1 MKRIALPLDRIRRL
15 YERGWTIKR
24 LAAKYFVSYWAMY
37 CRLNEMGI
45 IRRKT
50 RKELSPKEMEFQVKE
65 AGLTRKEIADINGVS
80 SRTVIRKMKNSQIK
94 DFKHY
99 GKINRAVIIG
109 VHYMRF
115 DKKMKLQAIADSF
128 GLSRRTICTVVK
140 MDITPHENA
149 IRIKGEEVT
158 WNR

>member
-1 MKRIALPLDRIRRL
+1 MDDKTARSKIFRIILGDVLPLKRNGNHPSQNAEGIVT
-15 YERGWTIKR
+15 ER
-24 LAAKYFVSYWAMY
+24 
-37 CRLNEMGI
+37 NGI
-45 IRRKT
+45 SSERSWIDTERN
-50 RKELSPKEMEFQVKE
+50 
-65 AGLTRKEIADINGVS
+65 ADINGVS

-149 IRIKGEEVT
+149 ITNSRGKKLHGTDEHI
-158 WNR
+158 